1 MRFSH
6 YKNYS
11 STIELNQDELSR
23 HEYFQ
28 NFWFWDFEN
37 VRVGFLFC
45 HQNMKWKIFK
55 PECTSGRGYR
65 YLLKRPKGQ
74 KQKSVPLPLYTQN
87 CKGWYRLMPTLF
99 LCLPWLSS
107 AERILNVFVILASCN
122 CKISVAFGFW
132 FNPNSKFKGDYSKC
146 QIILFQLSR
155 SSLIRIVK
163 L

>member
-6 YKNYS
+6 YKKYS

-28 NFWFWDFEN
+28 NFWFWDFEMF
-37 VRVGFLFC
+37 VSAFC
-45 HQNMKWKIFK
+45 FVIKMWNKKIFK

-87 CKGWYRLMPTLF
+87 CKGWYRLVPTLF
-99 LCLPWLSS
+99 LFLSWLFS
-107 AERILNVFVILASCN
+107 AERTLNVFAILASCN

-132 FNPNSKFKGDYSKC
+132 FNPNSKFKGDYS
-146 QIILFQLSR
+146 
-155 SSLIRIVK
+155 
-163 L
+163 